1 MGHTKI
7 EARPSGSPS
16 VRAVALAA
24 CMVLGATRA
33 AAAPRGYTQTA
44 HPIVLVHG
52 MLGFDRVFDVY
63 TYWFGIIEALQ
74 RGGAEVY
81 VLSVSP
87 LSSTTARAEQ
97 ALAQIETIL
106 AVSGHTR
113 VNLIGHSQGGLDARY
128 VATVRPDL
136 VASVT
141 TVSTPH
147 TGAALADHL
156 LTGPR
161 ASGDT
166 LVLRALEVL
175 GPLVSVVSGHAGA
188 TDVAAS
194 LGALSSPGVAAFNRW
209 SPAGLPP
216 RPCGGGAP
224 RAGGTYLFSWG
235 GVGVVTNPL
244 DALDALWQRTV
255 IHDAGASDG
264 LVSRCST
271 HFGRV
276 LRDDYIANHLD
287 TINQVFGLVS
297 PTGPNPVQIYRAHA
311 NRLARLG
318 L

>member
-1 MGHTKI
+1 MRHTKV
-7 EARPSGSPS
+7 AS
-16 VRAVALAA
+16 ALALVGCVA
-24 CMVLGATRA
+24 FFGRGAT
-33 AAAPRGYTQTA
+33 AAPQQRGYTQTR
-44 HPIVLVHG
+44 HPIVLMHG
-52 MLGFDRVFDVY
+52 MLGFDRILDVY
-63 TYWFGIIEALQ
+63 TYWYGIIEALQ

-97 ALAQIETIL
+97 ALEQIETIL
-106 AVSGHTR
+106 AVSGHAR

-156 LTGPR
+156 LMGPR
-161 ASGDT
+161 ASSDT
-166 LVLRALEVL
+166 LLLRALEIL
-175 GPLVSVVSGHAGA
+175 GPLLSVVSGHAGA

-194 LGALSSPGVAAFNRW
+194 LGALSSPGASAFNAW
-209 SPAGLPP
+209 SSAGLPR
-216 RPCGGGAP
+216 RPCGEGAA
-224 RAGGTYLFSWG
+224 RAGGLHLFSWG

-244 DALDALWQRTV
+244 DALDAIWQRTV
-255 IHDAGASDG
+255 IHDRGASDG
-264 LVSRCST
+264 LVAQCST

-276 LRDDYIANHLD
+276 LRDDYPANHLD
-287 TINQVFGLVS
+287 TINQVLGLVS
-297 PTGPNPVQIYRAHA
+297 PMGANPVEIYRLHA